1 MASWEDRQSTD
12 LNECNRRTEYS
23 EGTHLCPHL
32 IPVVGSRNLLLEGR
46 ILTLQRPEATGARLT
61 YALVANNLIGIGGSV
76 LVVRFLSNSG
86 EISARQV
93 WFRGPRHA
101 QSSTPFGPAT
111 PQKEST
117 QAKNHSPD
125 TP

>member
-1 MASWEDRQSTD
+1 MSVTAAPST
-12 LNECNRRTEYS
+12 RRALTFALTLYLLWVLV
-23 EGTHLCPHL
+23 TY
-32 IPVVGSRNLLLEGR
+32 LLESR